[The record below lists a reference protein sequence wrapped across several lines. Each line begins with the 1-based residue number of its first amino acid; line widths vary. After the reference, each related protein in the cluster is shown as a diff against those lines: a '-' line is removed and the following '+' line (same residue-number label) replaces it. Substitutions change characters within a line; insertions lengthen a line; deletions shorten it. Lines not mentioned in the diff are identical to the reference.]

1 MIQKEVGLK
10 KTSRRDRSG
19 QINHGQNQ
27 SFFLAPVNTTAHLLS
42 FDFGKTPSLPLLTA
56 LQAPQMHGARSLRD
70 LQAFS
75 DQLQCRL

>member
-27 SFFLAPVNTTAHLLS
+27 SFFLAPVNTTARLS
-42 FDFGKTPSLPLLTA
+42 
-56 LQAPQMHGARSLRD
+56 ARILG
-70 LQAFS
+70 
-75 DQLQCRL
+75 

>member
-27 SFFLAPVNTTAHLLS
+27 SFFLAPVNTTARLS
-42 FDFGKTPSLPLLTA
+42 SRILG
-56 LQAPQMHGARSLRD
+56 RSL
-70 LQAFS
+70 A
-75 DQLQCRL
+75 CRF